1 MEKEIVDHYE
11 SELLKQ
17 IHVVVLGLDVLGN
30 PFGLA
35 RGVAEGVE
43 SFFYEPYKVI
53 HSLIVSISI
62 DWMKKG
68 LMEGPMELIGGI
80 GRGTRS
86 LIGSVV
92 GGTAGAISKVT
103 GATSK
108 GLATITLDKDYQNAR
123 IQRKEIQSQ
132 TTSQIVSSGKN
143 VVKVNWSFF
152 LSLIGWRENIFVKKG
167 Y

>member
-11 SELLKQ
+11 GQLLKQ

-53 HSLIVSISI
+53 DSFERERRSN

-152 LSLIGWRENIFVKKG
+152 LSLIG
-167 Y
+167 